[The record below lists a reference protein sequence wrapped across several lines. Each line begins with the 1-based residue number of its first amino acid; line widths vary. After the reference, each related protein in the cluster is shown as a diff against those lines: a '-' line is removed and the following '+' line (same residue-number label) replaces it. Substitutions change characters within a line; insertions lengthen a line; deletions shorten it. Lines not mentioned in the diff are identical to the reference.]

1 MLRAFLSHSALYKGF
16 VHEVAEAL
24 KSYGICGFVAHDS
37 IEVTRE
43 WRSEIERALNT
54 ADMLVGFVHPEFVVS
69 AWTNQEVG
77 WAHGRQIP
85 VFMVRLGTDP
95 PAFSGKLQWPDMR
108 MAGGD
113 EVAARIGQWAN
124 SLPQFSDKV
133 AGALIA
139 LLRTAQTKAK
149 RFDWR
154 SRSASLLGLSPLPW

>member
-1 MLRAFLSHSALYKGF
+1 
-16 VHEVAEAL
+16 
-24 KSYGICGFVAHDS
+24 
-37 IEVTRE
+37 
-43 WRSEIERALNT
+43 
-54 ADMLVGFVHPEFVVS
+54 
-69 AWTNQEVG
+69 
-77 WAHGRQIP
+77 
-85 VFMVRLGTDP
+85 MVRLGTDP